1 MSAND
6 EMTTAQAVR
15 SMLLL
20 MPRLVGRAKR
30 LPIPAALRGLDLAP
44 RHLALLAYLQYDGP
58 LTVSQLAGRLEVAPT
73 TVSLMVGDLSRR
85 GILTRQE
92 DDADRRRR
100 IVAIAPDYAAPI
112 TEWLSSSATAWT
124 EVLAALTPAE
134 RATMVATMRA
144 YEAALPDPTA
154 APSSPLLCAAHR
166 ADTSRFRGRLP
177 GVRPRSPAR
186 LGGLAVGSSGIFD
199 K

>member
-58 LTVSQLAGRLEVAPT
+58 LTVSELAGRLEVAPT
-73 TVSLMVGDLSRR
+73 TVSLMVGDLSRH

-100 IVAIAPDYAAPI
+100 IVAIAPDYSAPI
-112 TEWLSSSATAWT
+112 AEWLSGSTAAWA
-124 EVLAALTPAE
+124 EVLAALTPAQ
-134 RATMVATMRA
+134 RATIVATMRA
-144 YEAALPDPTA
+144 YEAALDKHARPDP
-154 APSSPLLCAAHR
+154 P
-166 ADTSRFRGRLP
+166 P
-177 GVRPRSPAR
+177 GVEEGECP
-186 LGGLAVGSSGIFD
+186 
-199 K
+199 